1 MDIHRFPELYKA
13 YHWQD
18 KHGLFGYPPDQYPTF
33 EWISSLE
40 RCFLHY
46 RQYPGSA
53 PLFLVREM
61 IQWGGS
67 QNGVLEKFD
76 NALGSH
82 CLNTKLNGVLQGL
95 QFPRTAIHAAL
106 DIPGLGLTYASKL
119 LRFLDPERY
128 GALDGRIRKAL
139 SKLSPSPLPKILDGN
154 KQSMTSGYCAF
165 SEYLDGLGRE
175 LLTNCI
181 DVPSEQAG
189 RSSWRAAD
197 IEMAL
202 FQRASNQADD
212 LSGR

>member
-1 MDIHRFPELYKA
+1 MDIRRFPEWYKA
-13 YHWQD
+13 YYWQD
-18 KHGLFGYPPDQYPTF
+18 KHSLFGYPPDQYPTF
-33 EWISSLE
+33 EWINSLE
-40 RCFLHY
+40 RRFLHY
-46 RQYPGSA
+46 RNCPDSA

-61 IQWGGS
+61 ILWGGS

-82 CLNTKLNGVLQGL
+82 CLNTKLNAVLEAL
-95 QFPRTAIHAAL
+95 PHPRNAVHAAL

-119 LRFLDPERY
+119 LRFLDPDRY

-139 SKLSPSPLPKILDGN
+139 SKLSPSPLPKIFDGN

-165 SEYLDGLGRE
+165 SEYLEGLGRE
-175 LLTNCI
+175 LLTNGI
-181 DVPSEQAG
+181 PFPSELEE

-202 FQRASNQADD
+202 FQWASNQADD
-212 LSGR
+212 